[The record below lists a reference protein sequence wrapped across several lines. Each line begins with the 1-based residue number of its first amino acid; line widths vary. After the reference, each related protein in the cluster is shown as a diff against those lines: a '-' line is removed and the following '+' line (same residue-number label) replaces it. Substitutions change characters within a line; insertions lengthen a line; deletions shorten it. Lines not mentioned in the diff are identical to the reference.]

1 MTEALLSRPPSAS
14 DLPPLDDSARAAG
27 APQRGEAA
35 KERTVSI
42 WVVEEQTTMR
52 QMLTSHLGG
61 LAGFKLVG
69 SSDTWRPALEAYRRE
84 RFSCLVMELAQRDGG
99 GMAGVFALR
108 REDPALGIVVCSEAL
123 YPEGLR
129 AALRAGVHGYVHK
142 ADELWELEASIRCA
156 AEGAMHLSGSVGRLV
171 TRMLGVRRKRNLR
184 PPDDVELDVLR
195 RICAGESLPE
205 IAFALGLE
213 KREIALFVRRLQ
225 ARFGVTGQVEL
236 RRAAIE
242 VGLVGIDCGG
252 G

>member
-1 MTEALLSRPPSAS
+1 MTEALLAQLPIAS
-14 DLPPLDDSARAAG
+14 ELPPLDDSAVAN
-27 APQRGEAA
+27 PSGEAA
-35 KERTVSI
+35 KKRTLSI
-42 WVVEEQTTMR
+42 WVVEEQTTVR
-52 QMLTSHLGG
+52 QMLVSHLGG
-61 LAGFKLVG
+61 LAGFRLAG

-84 RFSCLVMELAQRDGG
+84 RFSCIVMELSQRDGG
-99 GMAGVFALR
+99 GMAGVCALR
-108 REDPALGIVVCSEAL
+108 LEDPALGIVICTRAL

-129 AALRAGVHGYVHK
+129 VALRAGVHGYVHK
-142 ADELWELEASIRCA
+142 TDELWELEASIRCA
-156 AEGAMHLSGSVGRLV
+156 AEGATHLSSSVGRLV

-205 IAFALGLE
+205 IAVARGLE
-213 KREIALFVRRLQ
+213 KREIGRYSRRLH
-225 ARFGVTGQVEL
+225 ARFGVAGQPEL

>member
-1 MTEALLSRPPSAS
+1 MTEALLSHPPVTS
-14 DLPPLDDSARAAG
+14 DLPPLEDPPREPGSPQPAEDAR
-27 APQRGEAA
+27 ECM
-35 KERTVSI
+35 VSI

-61 LAGFKLVG
+61 LAGFKLAG

-156 AEGAMHLSGSVGRLV
+156 AEGAMHLSGSVGRLL

-205 IAFALGLE
+205 IAFARGLE

>member
-1 MTEALLSRPPSAS
+1 MTEALLAQLPTASEPAPLEASAVANPS
-14 DLPPLDDSARAAG
+14 
-27 APQRGEAA
+27 GEAA

-42 WVVEEQTTMR
+42 WVVEEQTTVR
-52 QMLTSHLGG
+52 QMLVSHLGG
-61 LAGFKLVG
+61 LAGFRLAG

-84 RFSCLVMELAQRDGG
+84 RFSCIVMELAQRDGG
-99 GMAGVFALR
+99 GMAGVCALR
-108 REDPALGIVVCSEAL
+108 LEDPALGIVICTRAL

-156 AEGAMHLSGSVGRLV
+156 AEGATHLSSSVGRLV

-195 RICAGESLPE
+195 RICSGETLPE
-205 IAFALGLE
+205 IAVARGLE
-213 KREIALFVRRLQ
+213 KREVSLFSRRLH
-225 ARFGVTGQVEL
+225 ARFGVAGQPEL